1 MEELVKI
8 LLSIKPEFVE
18 KIISGEKKFEF
29 RKTLP
34 KREGV
39 TTVVVYSTMPVGRV
53 IGEFKVKDTLSHTPE
68 SLWEKTKEFSGIT
81 KNFFD
86 EYFSTKALAHAF
98 EIDSFKLYD
107 EPLAIS
113 DVLPSGTPP
122 QSYCY
127 IN

>member
-1 MEELVKI
+1 MKI

-53 IGEFKVKDTLSHTPE
+53 IGEFKVKDTLSNTPE
-68 SLWEKTKEFSGIT
+68 SLWEK
-81 KNFFD
+81 N
-86 EYFSTKALAHAF
+86 
-98 EIDSFKLYD
+98 
-107 EPLAIS
+107 
-113 DVLPSGTPP
+113 
-122 QSYCY
+122 
-127 IN
+127 

>member
-1 MEELVKI
+1 MKV

-29 RKTLP
+29 RKSLP
-34 KREGV
+34 KRGEV
-39 TTVVVYSTMPVGRV
+39 TSVVVYSTMPVGKV
-53 IGEFKVKDTLSHTPE
+53 VGEFKVKDTLSYTPE

-81 KNFFD
+81 KSFFD
-86 EYFSTKALAHAF
+86 QYFSARDLAYAL

-107 EPLAIS
+107 EPLEIADI
-113 DVLPSGTPP
+113 LPSGTPP

>member
-1 MEELVKI
+1 MKI

-34 KREGV
+34 KREGI
-39 TTVVVYSTMPVGRV
+39 TTVVVYSTMPVGKV
-53 IGEFKVKDTLSHTPE
+53 VGEFTVKDTHSYSPE

-81 KNFFD
+81 KHFFD
-86 EYFSTKALAHAF
+86 EYFSTKSLAHAF
-98 EIDSFKLYD
+98 EIETFHLY
-107 EPLAIS
+107 ETPLGIAE
-113 DVLPSGTPP
+113 VLPSGTPP

-127 IN
+127 IH

>member
-1 MEELVKI
+1 MKI

-39 TTVVVYSTMPVGRV
+39 TTVVVYSTMPVGKV
-53 IGEFKVKDTLSHTPE
+53 VGEFKVKDMLSYTPE
-68 SLWEKTKEFSGIT
+68 SLWEKTKDFSGIT
-81 KNFFD
+81 KHFFD
-86 EYFSTKALAHAF
+86 EYFATKSLAHAF
-98 EIDSFKLYD
+98 EIDTFNLY
-107 EPLAIS
+107 ETPLGIAE
-113 DVLPSGTPP
+113 VLPSGTPP

-127 IN
+127 IH

>member
-1 MEELVKI
+1 MKV

-29 RKTLP
+29 RKSLP
-34 KREGV
+34 KREGI
-39 TTVVVYSTMPVGRV
+39 TTVVVYSTMPVGKV
-53 IGEFKVKDTLSHTPE
+53 VGEFKVKNTYSYDPE
-68 SLWEKTKEFSGIT
+68 YLWEKTKEFSGIT

-86 EYFSTKALAHAF
+86 EYFSARALAHAF

-107 EPLAIS
+107 EPLVIS
-113 DVLPSGTPP
+113 DVLSSGTPP